1 VIIIEYASKWWVT
14 WPFLYY
20 HFENDQFGQFI
31 RNYIRTSGSMI
42 RWLQKQYFCNVC
54 NKCLNLRY
62 RLVRLFPI
70 LLLHIMTVRD
80 WKMFLPISRD
90 LSTDKHQKVI
100 ERLSDSMMSNKSPK
114 MKTSNQ
120 NSPNG
125 PPRKNFDLMSIS
137 WPSDRLFWEST
148 HWTSVFWSREAR
160 KMIEMILFWSSSK
173 WSLAK
178 IFWTPSMISKL
189 MTSCAWIMLKLLKTR
204 TSDAGL
210 TFKKI
215 WLVNSKRELS

>member
-1 VIIIEYASKWWVT
+1 MTDWS
-14 WPFLYY
+14 
-20 HFENDQFGQFI
+20 
-31 RNYIRTSGSMI
+31 
-42 RWLQKQYFCNVC
+42 QKQYFCNEC

-62 RLVRLFPI
+62 HLVRLFPI
-70 LLLHIMTVRD
+70 FLFRITTVRD

-100 ERLSDSMMSNKSPK
+100 ERLSDCMLSDKSPK
-114 MKTSNQ
+114 MKNSNQ

-137 WPSDRLFWEST
+137 WPSDRVLWKSM

-160 KMIEMILFWSSSK
+160 KLIKMILFWSSSK

-178 IFWTPSMISKL
+178 IFWKPSMNSKL
-189 MTSCAWIMLKLLKTR
+189 MTSCAWIILKLLKTR
-204 TSDAGL
+204 QA
-210 TFKKI
+210 
-215 WLVNSKRELS
+215 